1 MNSRQWGGRHRGAGA
16 VATAKVLE
24 LTTVRPSER
33 QTDKPTDQQNLNA
46 QYSNLFLIYSQS
58 QIY

>member
-1 MNSRQWGGRHRGAGA
+1 MGGGRGGT

-46 QYSNLFLIYSQS
+46 
-58 QIY
+58 